1 MADLIRDEY
10 LLTSFH
16 DADVDVRERGWTCI
30 KRRDASS
37 VVRKPDGTGVRLIF
51 AISGVMM
58 LPPFSTVHLGY
69 GVQRWRQESDAG
81 SVFDFLRAKLCVD
94 AKGVRY

>member
-10 LLTSFH
+10 LLTSFRH
-16 DADVDVRERGWTCI
+16 ADIDVRERGWVRI
-30 KRRDASS
+30 KRRESSS
-37 VVRKPDGTGVRLIF
+37 VVLKPDGTGVRLIF
-51 AISGVMM
+51 AFSAVMT

-69 GVQRWRQESDAG
+69 GVQSWREG
-81 SVFDFLRAKLCVD
+81 NVFDFLRARLCVD

>member
-10 LLTSFH
+10 LLTSFRH
-16 DADVDVRERGWTCI
+16 ADIDVRERGWTRI
-30 KRRDASS
+30 NRRDSS
-37 VVRKPDGTGVRLIF
+37 STVRKHDGTGVRLIF
-51 AISGVMM
+51 AFSGVMT

-69 GVQRWRQESDAG
+69 GVQSWGPLPGGG
-81 SVFDFLRAKLCVD
+81 SVFDLLRAKLCVD